1 MIFVTE
7 TWIFDEPIQHFLAKV
22 FVLKVVGIS
31 YFFAKQ
37 GYDLEVQLV
46 VFEEN
51 SVLKSEMKASKGN
64 PIPFDGRLVSLGTP
78 SSPKIKPKIRDTGC

>member
-22 FVLKVVGIS
+22 FVLKVIGIS
-31 YFFAKQ
+31 YFFVKQ

-46 VFEEN
+46 VQLLNAQQFL
-51 SVLKSEMKASKGN
+51 VTPLTI
-64 PIPFDGRLVSLGTP
+64 IPLMCDHARMSGT
-78 SSPKIKPKIRDTGC
+78 

>member
-22 FVLKVVGIS
+22 FVLKVIGIS
-31 YFFAKQ
+31 YFFVKQ

-46 VFEEN
+46 VQLLNAQQFL
-51 SVLKSEMKASKGN
+51 VTPLTIITLIYSEQM
-64 PIPFDGRLVSLGTP
+64 
-78 SSPKIKPKIRDTGC
+78 